1 MFTTV
6 FYIPGTVLSI
16 LYVFFL
22 FDFLSHTLRLL
33 FLWIRKEK
41 FREVKSLT
49 CSISLAG
56 LTEQEYRLKPQSHAL
71 HLCVAWLAHLF
82 GVVAQTLASKCRA
95 SRDPGTSPAR
105 WTRFYPTLR
114 NNGNILERT

>member
-6 FYIPGTVLSI
+6 FYIPGTMLSI
-16 LYVFFL
+16 LYVYFL
-22 FDFLSHTLRLL
+22 FDLHSHPLRLL

-49 CSISLAG
+49 CSTSLAK

-71 HLCVAWLAHLF
+71 HLCIA
-82 GVVAQTLASKCRA
+82 
-95 SRDPGTSPAR
+95 
-105 WTRFYPTLR
+105 
-114 NNGNILERT
+114 